1 MFFQLT
7 GSPSSNP
14 KRDAHCPIHKQA
26 IRRTIKGEPPTG
38 LLDSVRNHRSKS
50 GSQMGPTLSAFD
62 IFAVAFGSVAD
73 QPIDIPQAAK
83 VLHVSC
89 HAGKAN
95 GVVDDR
101 WTELSLFQQDFSQTR
116 QHPFLG

>member
-7 GSPSSNP
+7 GSPLINP
-14 KRDAHCPIHKQA
+14 KRDSHCPTYTQSMKRNI
-26 IRRTIKGEPPTG
+26 IRRPPTR

-50 GSQMGPTLSAFD
+50 GSQIGPTLSGFD